1 MATID
6 KKLGKHQRLYIAT
19 SDTPAD
25 DGDYTRVVNENSL
38 TITRD
43 GNVTQNSTKE
53 AGNLTNP
60 GDMSWEITGD
70 FNANFTDTGFAE
82 FEDQF
87 NVAYPYQVRNT
98 SGSAE
103 TVVAEGIFVLASL
116 EYTAESTDVVSG
128 SFTLNNSGVVTWN
141 GLAGRALVVTP

>member
-1 MATID
+1 MAAIS
-6 KKLGKHQRLYIAT
+6 KMLGKHQRIYIAT
-19 SDTPAD
+19 SATPAD
-25 DGDYTRVVNENSL
+25 DDAYSRVVNENSL

-43 GNVTQNSTKE
+43 GNVTSNSTKE

-60 GDMSWEITGD
+60 GDESWEVSGD

-87 NVAYPYQVRNT
+87 NVAYPYQIRNT
-98 SGSAE
+98 SGSVE
-103 TVVAEGIFVLASL
+103 TVVAEGVFVLASL

-128 SFTLNNSGVVTWN
+128 SFTLNNSGPVTWN
-141 GLAGRALVVTP
+141 GLAGRALV